1 MSAPT
6 SYEYPAGTT
15 PEAIEA
21 FRTIWCQTP
30 EDDVRLGSVFDV
42 FLKGFIS
49 GRISIFEQLSRD
61 LSDLDERVG
70 DLERFR
76 NATANYDSFG
86 DYTRQ

>member
-6 SYEYPAGTT
+6 SYEYPQGTT

-30 EDDVRLGSVFDV
+30 EDDIRLGPVFEI
-42 FLKGFIS
+42 FLKGFVA
-49 GRISIFEQLSRD
+49 GRISIFEQLSYGI
-61 LSDLDERVG
+61 SDLDERVE